1 VASVTKLN
9 FRYICL

>member
-1 VASVTKLN
+1 VASVAKLN